1 MAPASASYARFA
13 YGSALEAELR
23 PGTPN
28 PSCAMNIT
36 ILRWGYRLMR
46 RLTPTGLRQRYNR
59 TITNIFHWMWYT
71 SPDTWPKNTFLGYPI
86 LQLPMDLWLYQELI
100 YRERPAHII
109 QTGVAHGGSIL
120 YFARLLDLIDA
131 SPDALVIGI
140 DISLAPLARTLSHP
154 RIRLIEASST
164 DPETIARVDQLR
176 AGAPCMVI
184 LDSDHTCA
192 HVFRELELYSQ
203 FVDVGGYLVVED
215 TNVNGHPVSVTHGPG
230 PFEAVQM
237 FLRTNDDFARDDA
250 LWERNFFSFHQYGW
264 LRRIARQ
271 SDTRPNSLA
280 E

>member
-1 MAPASASYARFA
+1 MK
-13 YGSALEAELR
+13 
-23 PGTPN
+23 
-28 PSCAMNIT
+28 IT
-36 ILRWGYRLMR
+36 FLRWGYRLMR
-46 RLTPTGLRQRYNR
+46 RLTPAWLRQRYNR

-71 SPDTWPKNTFLGYPI
+71 SPDTWAKNTFLGYPI
-86 LQLPMDLWLYQELI
+86 LQLPLDLWLYQELI

-140 DISLAPLARTLSHP
+140 DVALTPLARTLNHP

-164 DPETIARVDQLR
+164 DPQTIAHVDQLR
-176 AGAPCMVI
+176 AGAPCLVI

-192 HVFRELELYSQ
+192 HVVRELQLYSQ
-203 FVDVGGYLVVED
+203 FVDVGGHLVVED
-215 TNVNGHPVSVTHGPG
+215 TNINGHPVSVTHGPG

-237 FLRTNDDFARDDA
+237 FLRTNSDFARDDA

-271 SDTRPNSLA
+271 ADNRPNRLA
-280 E
+280 G